1 MSWNQVCEPGLRC
14 VMPFEAVPAE
24 LRLLRRKVRV
34 TLGGW
39 GATAIS
45 DEAELVVTELATN
58 VIKHVGEGAAATLVV
73 EPRRSRLRLEVHDR
87 SHALPS
93 RASAHCDAECGRG
106 LHLLAAMS
114 AECGT
119 LLTATGKA
127 VWCELDLEPL
137 RYGVRVQR
145 AAALIE
151 EYRRMAGTASLV
163 VLTMPRWRNRR
174 PRPSQ
179 ICSTGSPSRV
189 ETRTMCSTG
198 LRPDTSQTSRRRERR
213 TRQIWRIRESSP
225 AVDRECARILLGSSC
240 DMCGDVSYTGMHA
253 PRSCPRCTWDADG
266 PSRRS
271 LMRLGCG
278 AACGG
283 SRLV

>member
-151 EYRRMAGTASLV
+151 EYRRMVGTASLV
-163 VLTMPRWRNRR
+163 VPAYAALEESATEAIADLLHWLAEQGGDPDDVLDRAQTRYE
-174 PRPSQ
+174 SD
-179 ICSTGSPSRV
+179 V
-189 ETRTMCSTG
+189 E
-198 LRPDTSQTSRRRERR
+198 
-213 TRQIWRIRESSP
+213 
-225 AVDRECARILLGSSC
+225 
-240 DMCGDVSYTGMHA
+240 
-253 PRSCPRCTWDADG
+253 
-266 PSRRS
+266 
-271 LMRLGCG
+271 
-278 AACGG
+278 AA
-283 SRLV
+283 